1 MLYFCLAIILDN
13 SYQTIYSFIKYLFGK
28 KRSKKMGV
36 IKSVLKEELE
46 NSLRMKE
53 EYEKALK
60 ANPGGCIV
68 RKEVKG
74 DNLC

>member
-1 MLYFCLAIILDN
+1 
-13 SYQTIYSFIKYLFGK
+13 
-28 KRSKKMGV
+28 MGV

-60 ANPGGCIV
+60 ANPGGLLTSFLPLWSYCSIGFLPDFFFV
-68 RKEVKG
+68 I
-74 DNLC
+74 